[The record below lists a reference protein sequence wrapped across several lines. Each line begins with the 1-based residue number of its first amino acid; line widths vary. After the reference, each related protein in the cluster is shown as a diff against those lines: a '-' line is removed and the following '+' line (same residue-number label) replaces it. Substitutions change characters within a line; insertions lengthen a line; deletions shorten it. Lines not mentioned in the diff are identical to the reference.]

1 MPGHVKLG
9 AKGED
14 PDPEP
19 YLVVSMEAKR
29 EDMMKPY
36 DSKKSY
42 WCPDGKGGYAECMV
56 QKMDEKE
63 GEVLMGHIVSLI
75 LDALNLLTLNKLS
88 REYCSTENILN
99 SRKRFSKPKNLDKS
113 IHPSSKNARTWLT

>member
-75 LDALNLLTLNKLS
+75 LDALNLLTMNKS
-88 REYCSTENILN
+88 REYFSTKNIVN

>member
-56 QKMDEKE
+56 QKLDEKE

-75 LDALNLLTLNKLS
+75 INAFNLLTIPEFMPAYHSN
-88 REYCSTENILN
+88 ENILKF
-99 SRKRFSKPKNLDKS
+99 RKRFSKPKSLDKS
-113 IHPSSKNARTWLT
+113 IHPSSKNARIWLT

>member
-14 PDPEP
+14 PNPEP

-56 QKMDEKE
+56 QKLDEKE

-75 LDALNLLTLNKLS
+75 INDFNLLTIPEFKLIILMKTFSNSEKGFQS
-88 REYCSTENILN
+88 RRAWTNQSTQV
-99 SRKRFSKPKNLDKS
+99 RKMRGYG
-113 IHPSSKNARTWLT
+113 

>member
-19 YLVVSMEAKR
+19 YLVVSMESKR

-56 QKMDEKE
+56 QKLDEKE

-75 LDALNLLTLNKLS
+75 TMSKFVNTLY
-88 REYCSTENILN
+88 ECF
-99 SRKRFSKPKNLDKS
+99 KRFILIK
-113 IHPSSKNARTWLT
+113 TF